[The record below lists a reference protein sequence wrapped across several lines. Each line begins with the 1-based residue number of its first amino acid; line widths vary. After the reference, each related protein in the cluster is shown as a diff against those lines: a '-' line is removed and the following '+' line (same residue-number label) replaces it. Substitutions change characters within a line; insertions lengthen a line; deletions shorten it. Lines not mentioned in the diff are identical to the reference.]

1 MSGSEEERFD
11 DDELEEEADDGAGLF
26 GDDED
31 AEAAKSDQQELL
43 SDEEDLRSDRDR
55 ERERYQGND
64 DAEEEVHEQLV
75 STLTFY
81 RHRIPKPKDGNVS
94 STTRYFPLLFAPR

>member
-1 MSGSEEERFD
+1 MSDSEDERLEEVDEDID
-11 DDELEEEADDGAGLF
+11 DDAGLF
-26 GDDED
+26 GDDD
-31 AEAAKSDQQELL
+31 PADGAQSDKHELL

-55 ERERYQGND
+55 ERYDNEDGVEQ
-64 DAEEEVHEQLV
+64 ETHEQLV

-94 STTRYFPLLFAPR
+94 LC